1 MDSEIRIPVTAAVF
15 AFMAVLLSGCMA
27 YDAVSTVAS
36 VGGSVVR
43 TGASAVSTTGDI
55 VTSPFDSGDSAESDR
70 D

>member
-15 AFMAVLLSGCMA
+15 AVMAVLLSGCMA

-43 TGASAVSTTGDI
+43 TGVSAAGTAGDI
-55 VTSPFDSGDSAESDR
+55 VTSPFDSSDSAESDK